1 MFVVKNITKHDVD
14 IPELRVTLSPG
25 HTIDLDMISSRFYI
39 EQARS
44 LRSLFSSK
52 SLLCLNKDSG
62 SINMQPVA
70 NVDQPQQNSSM
81 DVINSIKQ
89 LEEKL
94 TKRIDEKVSH
104 SQPAVDVNALNQALA
119 ALQNLTVIVGN
130 SQSQPQSQSQ
140 ETKDVDQG
148 KLVDIQKRMVN
159 RLAGN
164 TESKVKHEE
173 QTTDKDV
180 TKNIQELEG
189 LL

>member
-1 MFVVKNITKHDVD
+1 MFVVKNITKRELD

-39 EQARS
+39 DQSRS
-44 LRSLFSSK
+44 LKSLFNSK
-52 SLLCLNKDSG
+52 SLLCLAKDSG
-62 SINMQPVA
+62 VGSLQIKTNE
-70 NVDQPQQNSSM
+70 NIENDITSTT
-81 DVINSIKQ
+81 DVLSSIKQ

-94 TKRIDEKVSH
+94 AKRIDEKVSNSH
-104 SQPAVDVNALNQALA
+104 ANVDVNALNKALA
-119 ALQNLTVIVGN
+119 ALQNLVIAN
-130 SQSQPQSQSQ
+130 SQPQAQVQ
-140 ETKDVDQG
+140 ENKSVDDG

-164 TESKVKHEE
+164 AESKVKHEE

>member
-1 MFVVKNITKHDVD
+1 MFVVKNITKHDID

-44 LRSLFSSK
+44 LKSLFSSK
-52 SLLCLNKDSG
+52 LLVCLNKDSG
-62 SINMQPVA
+62 SINMQPAAVLA
-70 NVDQPQQNSSM
+70 DQPQQKSSE

-119 ALQNLTVIVGN
+119 ALQNLTAIVGG
-130 SQSQPQSQSQ
+130 SQSQPQLQPQ
-140 ETKDVDQG
+140 ETKDVDQN

-159 RLAGN
+159 RLSGN
-164 TESKVKHEE
+164 TESKVVFHEFN
-173 QTTDKDV
+173 TISFKTSKI
-180 TKNIQELEG
+180 NF
-189 LL
+189 

>member
-1 MFVVKNITKHDVD
+1 MFVVKNVTKHDID
-14 IPELRVTLSPG
+14 IPELRVTLSSG

-39 EQARS
+39 DQARS
-44 LRSLFSSK
+44 LRTLFAAK

-62 SINMQPVA
+62 SINLSPVTTEE
-70 NVDQPQQNSSM
+70 PSIKQNSST
-81 DVINSIKQ
+81 DVLNSIKQ

-94 TKRIDEKVSH
+94 TKRIDEKVSN

-119 ALQNLTVIVGN
+119 VLQNLTTIVGN
-130 SQSQPQSQSQ
+130 SQPQPQPQ
-140 ETKDVDQG
+140 ESKDVDQG

-164 TESKVKHEE
+164 AESKVNHEE

>member
-62 SINMQPVA
+62 SINMQPSA
-70 NVDQPQQNSSM
+70 IADQSQQNSSM

-119 ALQNLTVIVGN
+119 ALQNLTAIVGN
-130 SQSQPQSQSQ
+130 SQPQPQNQ
-140 ETKDVDQG
+140 EAKDVDQG

-164 TESKVKHEE
+164 AESKVKHEE

>member
-1 MFVVKNITKHDVD
+1 MFVVKNITRHDVD

-62 SINMQPVA
+62 SINMQPVTA
-70 NVDQPQQNSSM
+70 TDQPQQNSSM

-119 ALQNLTVIVGN
+119 ALQNLTAIVGN
-130 SQSQPQSQSQ
+130 SQSQSQPQ

-164 TESKVKHEE
+164 AESKVKHEE

>member
-62 SINMQPVA
+62 SINMQPTVA
-70 NVDQPQQNSSM
+70 MADQPQQNSSM
-81 DVINSIKQ
+81 DVISSIKQ

-119 ALQNLTVIVGN
+119 ALQNLTTIVGN
-130 SQSQPQSQSQ
+130 AQPQPQSQ
-140 ETKDVDQG
+140 EAKDVDQG

>member
-1 MFVVKNITKHDVD
+1 
-14 IPELRVTLSPG
+14 
-25 HTIDLDMISSRFYI
+25 
-39 EQARS
+39 
-44 LRSLFSSK
+44 
-52 SLLCLNKDSG
+52 
-62 SINMQPVA
+62 
-70 NVDQPQQNSSM
+70 M

-119 ALQNLTVIVGN
+119 ALQNLTAIVGN
-130 SQSQPQSQSQ
+130 SQPQAQSQ
-140 ETKDVDQG
+140 EAKDVDQG

-164 TESKVKHEE
+164 AESKVKHEE

>member
-62 SINMQPVA
+62 AINMQPA
-70 NVDQPQQNSSM
+70 AAADQPQQNSSM

-119 ALQNLTVIVGN
+119 ALQNLTAIVGN
-130 SQSQPQSQSQ
+130 SQSQVQSQ
-140 ETKDVDQG
+140 EAKDVDQG

-164 TESKVKHEE
+164 AESKVKHEE